1 MRAAIIRATKRAL
14 SLCLAFIIF
23 GFLDNAIMLI
33 SGDLID
39 KTLAVSLGVSTLFA
53 AGLGNTISDALGISV
68 GRVVEQYFEEHLP
81 KGNPSRSVIILSE
94 TMGIILGCLCGLAPL
109 AFL

>member
-1 MRAAIIRATKRAL
+1 MRQAVIRAVKRAL
-14 SLCLAFIIF
+14 SLGLAFIIF

-53 AGLGNTISDALGISV
+53 AGLGNTISDALGISA
-68 GRVVEQYFEEHLP
+68 GRVVERYFEEHLP
-81 KGNPSRSVIILSE
+81 KGDPSTTTIIMAE
-94 TMGIILGCLCGLAPL
+94 TIGIILGCLCGLAPL

>member
-1 MRAAIIRATKRAL
+1 MKVAIIRAIKRAL
-14 SLCLAFIIF
+14 SLGLAFIIF

-39 KTLAVSLGVSTLFA
+39 KTLAVTLGVSTLFA
-53 AGLGNTISDALGISV
+53 AGLGNTISDALGISA
-68 GRVVEQYFEEHLP
+68 GRVVEQYFEAHLP
-81 KGNPSRSVIILSE
+81 KGDPPKALVIFAE
-94 TMGIILGCLCGLAPL
+94 TLGIIIGCLCGLAPL